1 MKRVLIPIDFSNDSI
16 NALEY
21 GIEMANYLS
30 ANVRIMHVK
39 TGINYM
45 PSFAK
50 DQATSRLN
58 GQVERWMDEI
68 KDQHQIKY
76 QVPGGQLDY
85 KVREGNVAHEISNQA
100 KYDDSSLIVVGS
112 HGESGFQ
119 DRWIGS
125 NAFRLA
131 AHSPCPVIV
140 VGKGMKWGKGIR
152 RIVVPIDYTKAS
164 RQKIPVLAG
173 VARHFKARVDLV
185 GLKQS
190 NFQFIVKRIGQFNK
204 QVERFLR
211 EKAGVEVRS
220 SIFSGK
226 HLGQQMIDYADK
238 VDADM
243 VTIHIHHSSNPFSNL
258 FRPFANELINRSTKP
273 VFVIPTKE

>member
-1 MKRVLIPIDFSNDSI
+1 MKRVLIPIDFSKDSI

-21 GIEMANYLS
+21 GIEMANYLN

-39 TGINYM
+39 TGINYI
-45 PSFAK
+45 PAFAK
-50 DQATSRLN
+50 DQAASLIN

-68 KDQHQIKY
+68 KDLHLAKY

-85 KVREGNVAHEISNQA
+85 KVREGNVVHEISNQA
-100 KYDDSSLIVVGS
+100 KYDDASLIVVGS
-112 HGESGFQ
+112 HGESGFE

-125 NAFRLA
+125 NAYRLA
-131 AHSPCPVIV
+131 AHSPCPIIV
-140 VGKGMKWGKGIR
+140 VGKGMRWGKGIR

-173 VARHFKARVDLV
+173 VAKHFHARVDLV

-190 NFQFIVKRIGQFNK
+190 NFQFLLKRIGLFNK

-211 EKAGVEVRS
+211 EKAGVEVTS
-220 SIFSGK
+220 TIFSGK
-226 HLGQQMIDYADK
+226 NLVQQMIDYADS
-238 VDADM
+238 VEADM
-243 VTIHIHHSSNPFSNL
+243 VTIHIHHSRNPFANL
-258 FRPFANELINRSTKP
+258 LRPFANELINRSSKP